1 MDRFKQI
8 ETFVRVAEAGSL
20 AAAALEE
27 GVSPVILGRRIDALE
42 KRLGVKLMYRS
53 TRRLVVSEEGAA
65 FLDRCRNLLAEW
77 DQAEN
82 ELAAGRR
89 AVGGH
94 LIVSAPAAFGR
105 MHVAPHAP
113 RFLAD
118 KPELQMSFNLTDR
131 VVDLVREGYDLSIR
145 IGGAV
150 DPNFVAV
157 KLAGNRRVV
166 CGTPAYFRKHG
177 RPKTL
182 EDLPNHNCLAFN
194 LQGGQNRGW
203 YFRRNGKI
211 VTVRVAGNLDC
222 NDGEL
227 LHRWA
232 SEGLGLGW
240 RSTWEIQRQ
249 LESGE
254 LETVLDDFELPDYDI
269 LAVYPQQRYVP
280 ARVRYFIDYL
290 KEIFAQPDYW
300 SRPPSLPGEPLH
312 VAVATAKD
320 R

>member
-1 MDRFKQI
+1 
-8 ETFVRVAEAGSL
+8 
-20 AAAALEE
+20 
-27 GVSPVILGRRIDALE
+27 VILGRRIDALE

-65 FLDRCRNLLAEW
+65 FLERCRGLLTEW

-82 ELAAGRR
+82 ELSAGRR
-89 AVGGH
+89 AVNGH

-105 MHVAPHAP
+105 KHVAPLAP
-113 RFLAD
+113 AFIVD
-118 KPELQMSFNLTDR
+118 KPELQVSFNLTDR

-157 KLAGNRRVV
+157 KLASNRRVV
-166 CGTPAYFRKHG
+166 CGTPEYFRQHG
-177 RPKTL
+177 KPKTL
-182 EDLPNHNCLAFN
+182 EDLPRHNCLAFN

-203 YFRRNGKI
+203 YFRRNGKL
-211 VTVRVAGNLDC
+211 VTVRVGGSLDC

-227 LHRWA
+227 LHRWV

-240 RSTWEIQRQ
+240 RSTWEIQQQ
-249 LESGE
+249 LARGE
-254 LETVLDDFELPDYDI
+254 LETVLDEFALPDYDI

-290 KEIFAQPDYW
+290 KEVYASEDYW
-300 SRPPSLPGEPLH
+300 NRP
-312 VAVATAKD
+312 AY
-320 R
+320 

>member
-65 FLDRCRNLLAEW
+65 FLERCRGLLADWER
-77 DQAEN
+77 AEN
-82 ELAAGRR
+82 ELAAGLRS
-89 AVGGH
+89 VTGH

-105 MHVAPHAP
+105 KHVAPLASE
-113 RFLAD
+113 FLAD
-118 KPELQMSFNLTDR
+118 KPDLRMSFNLTDR

-150 DPNFVAV
+150 DPSFVAV
-157 KLAGNRRVV
+157 KLASNRRVV
-166 CGTPAYFRKHG
+166 CGTPEYFAKHG
-177 RPKTL
+177 RPKSL
-182 EDLPNHNCLAFN
+182 DDLPGHNCLAFN

-203 YFRRNGKI
+203 YFRRNGKLA
-211 VTVRVAGNLDC
+211 TVRVSGTLDC

-227 LHRWA
+227 LHRWV
-232 SEGLGLGW
+232 SEGVGLGW
-240 RSTWEIQRQ
+240 RSTWEIEEQ
-249 LESGE
+249 LKRGE
-254 LETVLDDFELPDYDI
+254 LETVLDEFALPEYDI

-280 ARVRYFIDYL
+280 AKVRYFIDYL
-290 KEIFAQPDYW
+290 KAVYALPGYW
-300 SRPPSLPGEPLH
+300 SGRSG
-312 VAVATAKD
+312 AD
-320 R
+320 

>member
-8 ETFVRVAEAGSL
+8 ETFVRVADAGSL

-53 TRRLVVSEEGAA
+53 TRRLVVSEEGAS
-65 FLDRCRNLLAEW
+65 FLERCRGLLAEW

-82 ELAAGRR
+82 ELAAGLR

-94 LIVSAPAAFGR
+94 LIVSTPASFGR
-105 MHVAPHAP
+105 KHVAPLAP
-113 RFLAD
+113 AFLAD
-118 KPELQMSFNLTDR
+118 KPDLRISFNLTDR

-145 IGGAV
+145 IGGSV
-150 DPNFVAV
+150 DPSFVAV
-157 KLAGNRRVV
+157 KLASNRRVV
-166 CGTPAYFRKHG
+166 CGTPAYFAKHG

-182 EDLPNHNCLAFN
+182 DDLLAHNCLAFN

-203 YFRRNGKI
+203 YFRRNGKL
-211 VTVRVAGNLDC
+211 VTVRVTGTLDC

-232 SEGLGLGW
+232 REGLGLGW
-240 RSTWEIQRQ
+240 RSTWEIAED
-249 LESGE
+249 LERGK
-254 LETVLDDFELPDYDI
+254 LETVLDEFALPDYDI

-280 ARVRYFIDYL
+280 AKVRYFIDYL
-290 KEIFAQPDYW
+290 KAVYARPGYW
-300 SRPPSLPGEPLH
+300 MGGG
-312 VAVATAKD
+312 T
-320 R
+320 